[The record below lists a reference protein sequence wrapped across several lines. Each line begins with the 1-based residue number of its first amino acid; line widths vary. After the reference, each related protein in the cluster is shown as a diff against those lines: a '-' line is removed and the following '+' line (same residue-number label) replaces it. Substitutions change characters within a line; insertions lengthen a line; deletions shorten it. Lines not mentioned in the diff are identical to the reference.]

1 MTGVLELFIEGG
13 AFANFVST
21 ANTALMENGTRF
33 RVSQQGHFQWDNLH
47 VKMNGQMD
55 FNKITTTM
63 KLENS
68 EMKVKYLGS
77 LYMNDAEIYSSYVW
91 IESQGVFHMNGR
103 GHKAEKGPGA
113 GRTVNNEGY
122 GAAHGGYGGTPRPQD
137 ASEPYGS
144 VVTPQLPGSGGGNG
158 LGVGGSG
165 GGVLFWKIGQR
176 MELNG
181 LLALQGA
188 NGDNYNAGGGS
199 GGSLLIE
206 TMNFTGHG
214 EVNVRGGD
222 GKGTGGGGAGGRTGI
237 HCQWRYSYGGKYT
250 NRGGDGGPG
259 KTVSHGAA
267 AGTTYVENNFRPLE
281 YRILK
286 YMKDSNQT
294 YFRVDHLY
302 LHIDNEGNAVPVA
315 TVIMEDQ
322 SEVFE
327 FDEMEITGYS
337 RVLVYHPVTG
347 HVNLTVHRF
356 IGDRT
361 GQLHIRANQLALIE
375 YVESLSNVTEAPVS
389 YIIDEDSEVVFPTE
403 IHLHGINTTLA
414 GLMSGVHHFYVE
426 DDAAAIVEAS
436 SQTALLESGEYV
448 DVTSKGNF
456 SLPSIN
462 VQMDGILEFRRITN
476 SLTITAAFLEIKYRG
491 LLYMNHGYID
501 AGDID
506 MESESQIS
514 LDAKGYQAGSG
525 PGAGR
530 NTAGGS
536 YGGQGGCA
544 DPDDSYG
551 SLFTP
556 SELGSGGGGSQGGA
570 GGGFVEVRVGRNIHV
585 DGNFRTYGGYAQGGN
600 SGGGSGGSI
609 LIKAFNF
616 SGHGIL
622 DASGGNGVGTGCG
635 GSGGRIAAHIG
646 FQNNYGGLYLA
657 HGGKGGSST
666 NHTLSDGGP
675 GTLYK
680 YESKRGPQYRELKYN
695 PRLNKTEIKPE
706 HSKLTVENANL
717 KTINPGMVME
727 ENSVYYEF
735 DEVQVE
741 GYAYVHF
748 YHPRSAANVTVLIHE
763 LTGNKKG
770 LVRVRSNQKVLV
782 NFVES
787 THTYLD
793 APCGFHVDRG
803 GEIVLPTTV
812 FITSEQWILGGR
824 MVGVEDL
831 IIERG
836 AELVLVEQ
844 AHTKDIQSVDIMYA
858 DSNTDSFTPGLVQL
872 GRLVINNAAVLT
884 VLTNPV
890 KPNILSFTTSVKNGG
905 TVQANSLFVIFSSSY
920 LEVEKGGLMSGERQG
935 YPVGQGPGAGRAGTY
950 DAAGGSYASY
960 GKDTLISSI

>member
-13 AFANFVST
+13 AYTNFVST

-47 VKMNGQMD
+47 VKMNGQVD
-55 FNKITTTM
+55 FEKITKTL

-68 EMKVKYLGS
+68 EMKVKYLGQ
-77 LYMNDAEIYSSYVW
+77 LFMNDAEIYSSYVW
-91 IESQGVFHMNGR
+91 IESQGIFHMNGR
-103 GHKAEKGPGA
+103 GHKAEQGPGS
-113 GRTVNNEGY
+113 GKTVNNEGY
-122 GAAHGGYGGTPRPQD
+122 GAGHGGYGGAPNPVD

-144 VVTPQLPGSGGGNG
+144 VVTPHQPGSGGGNG
-158 LGVGGSG
+158 LGHGGSG

-181 LLALQGA
+181 LLALQGS
-188 NGDNYNAGGGS
+188 NGINFNAGGGS

-206 TMNFTGHG
+206 TTNFTGHG
-214 EVNVRGGD
+214 EINVRGGD
-222 GKGTGGGGAGGRTGI
+222 GTGTGGGGAGGRIGI
-237 HCQWRYSYGGKYT
+237 HCEWRYSYGGKYR

-259 KTVSHGAA
+259 KKVSHGAA

-286 YMKDSNQT
+286 YMKESNQT

-302 LHIDNEGNAVPVA
+302 VHIDNEGNAVPVA

-327 FDEMEITGYS
+327 FDEMEITGFS
-337 RVLVYHPVTG
+337 RVLIYHPVSD

-361 GQLHIRANQLALIE
+361 GQLHLRANQLALVE
-375 YVESLSNVTEAPVS
+375 YVESISNVTEAPVS
-389 YIIDEDSEVVFPTE
+389 YIIDEDSEVIFPTE
-403 IHLHGINTTLA
+403 VHIQGINTTLA
-414 GLMSGVHHFYVE
+414 GLMTGVHHFYVE
-426 DDAAAIVEAS
+426 DKAVATVEAS
-436 SQTALLESGEYV
+436 SQTALLQSGKYV
-448 DVTSKGNF
+448 DITTKGNF

-462 VQMDGILEFRRITN
+462 VQMDGVLEFRKITN
-476 SLTITAAFLEIKYRG
+476 SLTITTAFLEIKYLG
-491 LLYMNHGYID
+491 SVFMNHGYID
-501 AGDID
+501 AGEID
-506 MESESQIS
+506 MESGSQIS
-514 LDAKGYQAGSG
+514 LDAKGYRAGNG
-525 PGAGR
+525 PGAGKG
-530 NTAGGS
+530 TAGGS

-544 DPDDSYG
+544 GPDKPYG

-556 SELGSGGGGSQGGA
+556 SHLGSGGGGNLGGA
-570 GGGFVEVRVGRNIHV
+570 GGGFVEVNVGRNIHV
-585 DGNFRTYGGYAQGGN
+585 DGNFKTYGEDAQGSN

-616 SGHGIL
+616 SGHGVL
-622 DASGGNGVGTGCG
+622 DASGGDGMGTGCG

-646 FQNNYGGLYLA
+646 FQNNFGGLYLA

-675 GTLYK
+675 GTIYK
-680 YESKRGPQYRELKYN
+680 YESNRGPQYRELKYN
-695 PRLNKTEIKPE
+695 PRLNETLIKPE

-717 KTINPGMVME
+717 KTINPGVVME

-748 YHPRSAANVTVLIHE
+748 YHSRSAAKVTVVIHE

-770 LVRVRSNQKVLV
+770 MVRVQSNQQVLV

-803 GEIVLPTTV
+803 GELVLPTTV

-824 MVGVEDL
+824 LVGVEDL

-836 AELVLVEQ
+836 AELILIQE
-844 AHTKDIQSVDIMYA
+844 AHTKDAQSVDMMYLK
-858 DSNTDSFTPGLVQL
+858 SESDSFTPGVVQFGTLV
-872 GRLVINNAAVLT
+872 VNNDGVLT
-884 VLTNPV
+884 TLTNPV
-890 KPNILSFTTSVKNGG
+890 KSNIMTSTTSVKNGG
-905 TVQANSLFVIFSSSY
+905 KIQMNSLYVIYSASY
-920 LEVEKGGLMSGERQG
+920 LEVEKGGLMDGEGQG
-935 YPVGQGPGAGRAGTY
+935 FSARQGPGAGSAGTL
-950 DAAGGSYASY
+950 DASGGSYASY
-960 GKDTLISSI
+960 GNFLIFI